1 MRITSIR
8 ERPEYIPA
16 LLTSLEEHWPACMP
30 WIKKHMEQVLRTG
43 GPMPDAYIAVEGDKV
58 VGGYTLAYKEILWS
72 QDTGLWIATLYMAPA
87 FRGRHLSPVLIDH
100 ARRRGWELGEEK
112 IYLASEHTNYYE
124 KFGFHTIGPDA
135 CAWGEPTQMFEADTL
150 PPRPACPPP
159 DPSEKTDPAPRPSR
173 PGGFLRRP
181 LGKHANPPGGRE
193 ARLCEVF
200 GCLPGGNTV

>member
-8 ERPEYIPA
+8 ERPEYIPV

-30 WIKKHMEQVLRTG
+30 WIKKHMEEVLRTG
-43 GPMPDAYIAVEGDKV
+43 GPLPDAYVAVEKGKV

-72 QDTGLWIATLYMAPA
+72 TDTGLWIATLYVDPG
-87 FRGRHLSPVLIDH
+87 FRGKHLSPILIDH

-135 CAWGEPTQMFEADTL
+135 CAW
-150 PPRPACPPP
+150 
-159 DPSEKTDPAPRPSR
+159 
-173 PGGFLRRP
+173 
-181 LGKHANPPGGRE
+181 ANPPRCLRRTPCPPRAGRPPDVSQTPYNQTAPWPIW
-193 ARLCEVF
+193 ARGHSVCREGVQGFSL
-200 GCLPGGNTV
+200 

>member
-30 WIKKHMEQVLRTG
+30 WIKKHMEEVLRTG
-43 GPMPDAYIAVEGDKV
+43 GPLPDAYVAVEKGKV

-72 QDTGLWIATLYMAPA
+72 TDTGLWIATLYVDPG
-87 FRGRHLSPVLIDH
+87 FRGKHLSPILIDH
-100 ARRRGWELGEEK
+100 ARRRGWELGEDK

-150 PPRPACPPP
+150 PPEGWQGA
-159 DPSEKTDPAPRPSR
+159 
-173 PGGFLRRP
+173 
-181 LGKHANPPGGRE
+181 
-193 ARLCEVF
+193 
-200 GCLPGGNTV
+200 